1 MVTIPQPI
9 TMLADREQ
17 RIAMTYDEFLA
28 RVDETVHAEWANE
41 EAIIFMPPEDRHQA
55 LLGFL
60 HLLVAGF
67 VELLDRGIVRIA
79 PFEMRALPG
88 GPAREPDLL
97 FLAREHLS
105 RLTDKGL
112 VGPADLV
119 IEIISPSS
127 VGRDRA
133 DKFYEYQ
140 EARIREYWLIDPRIG
155 KERIDVF
162 VLGDDG
168 KYRAV
173 LPDAEGRY
181 RAQVLP
187 GFWLN
192 PGWLWQESQ
201 PSALIA
207 LMQIIPDRLQV
218 RPLASEQ

>member
-17 RIAMTYDEFLA
+17 RIPMTYDEFLA
-28 RVDETVHAEWANE
+28 LVGESVHAEWANE
-41 EAIIFMPPEDRHQA
+41 EAVIFMPPEDRHQA
-55 LLGFL
+55 ILGFL

-67 VELLDRGIVRIA
+67 VELLDLGIVRIA
-79 PFEMRALPG
+79 PFEMRALLTG
-88 GPAREPDLL
+88 SAREPDLL

-112 VGPADLV
+112 AGPADLV

-127 VGRDRA
+127 VERDRA

-140 EARIREYWLIDPRIG
+140 EAGIREYWIIDPRFG
-155 KERIDVF
+155 KERLDAF

-168 KYRAV
+168 KYLAV
-173 LPDAEGRY
+173 LPDGAGRY
-181 RAQVLP
+181 HAQTLP
-187 GFWLN
+187 GFWLD
-192 PGWLWQESQ
+192 PDWLWQEQQ
-201 PSALIA
+201 PAALLA

-218 RPLASEQ
+218 RPLSGEQ

>member
-17 RIAMTYDEFLA
+17 RIAMTYEQFLA
-28 RVDETVHAEWANE
+28 LVGETVHAEWANE

-67 VELLDRGIVRIA
+67 VELLELGIVRIA
-79 PFEMRALPG
+79 PFEMRAISG

-112 VGPADLV
+112 VDPADLV

-127 VGRDRA
+127 VGRDRS

-140 EARIREYWLIDPRIG
+140 EAGIREYWLIDPRIG

-162 VLGDDG
+162 ALGDDG

-192 PGWLWQESQ
+192 PDWLWQESH
-201 PSALIA
+201 PSALVA